1 MKYVTVA
8 DTDFPARFKPGQIV
22 LFSPDLNNFED
33 KRTHFP
39 AKIVNV
45 KFTPSKVLYD
55 ISLLCKELATSDNNF
70 NPFYDNIPLENV
82 DSIMVN
88 EIDDILSEKGIII
101 SKVSYPKQ
109 ITFSVTSFTKM
120 LQDLL

>member
-1 MKYVTVA
+1 MNYVVVGNTE
-8 DTDFPARFKPGQIV
+8 FPARFKPGQIV

-45 KFTPSKVLYD
+45 KFTSSKVLYD
-55 ISLLCKELATSDNNF
+55 ISLLCKDCANSDNNF
-70 NPFYDNIPLENV
+70 DPFYDAIPLENV

-88 EIDDILSEKGIII
+88 DVADVLSEKGII
-101 SKVSYPKQ
+101 VSSVYPKT
-109 ITFSVTSFTKM
+109 IKFSVCAFTQV
-120 LQDLL
+120 LHDLL